1 MDRATETCMLLLEL
15 ECGDA
20 VVDALL
26 KGSAHKVPKLALA
39 CVEAMRVSVKEF
51 GVPVVVPPKPMLKG
65 IAPLFDSKDAKVR
78 GAAKDLTVELTRWL
92 GHDAVRRDLI
102 EKMRGTMQAEVQ
114 AAADAIEIGRA
125 VRQRLTRKE
134 AANPP
139 APDTA
144 VDHVDAMDVD
154 GGDGAV
160 ASAATTN
167 GDVKLPDAYEF
178 ADPESILDVL
188 EKQPKDKETPKFWD
202 AVNSSKWNQ
211 RLDAMTRLKE
221 LADAPRLASGDYGD
235 VARAL
240 KKIVTKDANIA
251 CVGEACAAAGALAK
265 GLRKEWTREAKVLLP
280 GMLDKLKD
288 KNTSVVQKNQ
298 DALLLFSTHCFSLAD
313 VADDVL
319 AALSHKMPKVPQQT
333 MLWIA
338 AACGEMKGAPAA
350 AALAG
355 ALVAIETHK
364 LAAVK
369 AASLRDESEALFGII
384 EGGVDP
390 KAFVQRPFRH
400 TYASV
405 GDWSACV
412 SAAPSLVQT
421 QIAKTISK
429 GDLRWSVWDVIDM
442 DCRDGLTL
450 RGFIE
455 RFEREVGLQCGMV
468 SHGASLLYAD
478 FMNRA
483 KIKERLESPLASA
496 MKLGEDATH
505 ATLSVGACD
514 ENDDDVDIPE
524 VRVRFR

>member
-1 MDRATETCMLLLEL
+1 MIDSLSVGCVPVLFHPAQATLWPLHWPNANRSSLLFDWTNGAPRPKTRAHAAYAERAK
-15 ECGDA
+15 A

-51 GVPVVVPPKPMLKG
+51 GTPVVVPPKPMLKG

-211 RLDAMTRLKE
+211 RLDL
-221 LADAPRLASGDYGD
+221 
-235 VARAL
+235 
-240 KKIVTKDANIA
+240 
-251 CVGEACAAAGALAK
+251 
-265 GLRKEWTREAKVLLP
+265 
-280 GMLDKLKD
+280 
-288 KNTSVVQKNQ
+288 
-298 DALLLFSTHCFSLAD
+298 SLI
-313 VADDVL
+313 
-319 AALSHKMPKVPQQT
+319 H
-333 MLWIA
+333 I
-338 AACGEMKGAPAA
+338 
-350 AALAG
+350 
-355 ALVAIETHK
+355 
-364 LAAVK
+364 
-369 AASLRDESEALFGII
+369 
-384 EGGVDP
+384 
-390 KAFVQRPFRH
+390 
-400 TYASV
+400 
-405 GDWSACV
+405 
-412 SAAPSLVQT
+412 
-421 QIAKTISK
+421 
-429 GDLRWSVWDVIDM
+429 
-442 DCRDGLTL
+442 
-450 RGFIE
+450 
-455 RFEREVGLQCGMV
+455 
-468 SHGASLLYAD
+468 
-478 FMNRA
+478 
-483 KIKERLESPLASA
+483 
-496 MKLGEDATH
+496 
-505 ATLSVGACD
+505 
-514 ENDDDVDIPE
+514 
-524 VRVRFR
+524 

>member
-1 MDRATETCMLLLEL
+1 MGGRPKTVDRATETCMLLLEL

-51 GVPVVVPPKPMLKG
+51 GTPVVVPPKPLLKG

-160 ASAATTN
+160 ASAATTK

-221 LADAPRLASGDYGD
+221 LADAPRLAPGDY
-235 VARAL
+235 
-240 KKIVTKDANIA
+240 
-251 CVGEACAAAGALAK
+251 
-265 GLRKEWTREAKVLLP
+265 
-280 GMLDKLKD
+280 
-288 KNTSVVQKNQ
+288 VVQKNQ

-313 VADDVL
+313 VAEDVL

-350 AALAG
+350 AAQKALLPGVVKCTDAANPDVRAAALDAIAG
-355 ALVAIETHK
+355 MARACGGFKSVAKAIDTLDDAKKAKIEEMCGASSASASTK
-364 LAAVK
+364 PAPLRTRDVNVSSKPNVSVAVK
-369 AASLRDESEALFGII
+369 PAPGVRSSGNGSLPRPGTAASKRPGASAKESSSEADADVADASPASKEELI
-384 EGGVDP
+384 ERMTATYSADTVAKLQSSNWKERVPSFPNATAPWRCRDWRRRSRTLSS
-390 KAFVQRPFRH
+390 ARRRPRR
-400 TYASV
+400 SPR
-405 GDWSACV
+405 SRRR
-412 SAAPSLVQT
+412 SAPSLSWRSFT
-421 QIAKTISK
+421 
-429 GDLRWSVWDVIDM
+429 
-442 DCRDGLTL
+442 
-450 RGFIE
+450 
-455 RFEREVGLQCGMV
+455 
-468 SHGASLLYAD
+468 
-478 FMNRA
+478 
-483 KIKERLESPLASA
+483 SA
-496 MKLGEDATH
+496 RRRT
-505 ATLSVGACD
+505 
-514 ENDDDVDIPE
+514 
-524 VRVRFR
+524 